1 MESNIPCL
9 FVVMPAYNEEEV
21 LPASLE
27 ALETRLVSM
36 MDSGLIAKNSAI
48 LVVDDGSKDKTW
60 DLLKKWR
67 EGGARDCHARESNFE
82 RPLGH
87 LQNRATNQAM
97 KKTMDPAINLALNSR
112 AANPPAINPPPP
124 PPALR
129 HRS

>member
-36 MDSGLIAKNSAI
+36 MDSGLIAENSAI

-67 EGGARDCHARESNFE
+67 EGGARESYFE
-82 RPLGH
+82 RPLGQDH
-87 LQNRATNQAM
+87 TDL
-97 KKTMDPAINLALNSR
+97 NLSL
-112 AANPPAINPPPP
+112 I
-124 PPALR
+124 
-129 HRS
+129 HI